1 MFQRRLLGEVEP
13 GALVHR
19 LIELVVSVLDA
30 DALDEL
36 LDDVEPRDRLKHHH
50 GLRSTQ
56 LTTELPLLLAALSSR
71 LGPFDRVVYDE
82 NVWAPAPLHLGFRG
96 SDVILDSSPDQSINT
111 ISLIREHAGRLVLLV
126 VPSYISPTR
135 AYTAVMTAAKPDD
148 ASTTDELLGIGKQ
161 AAEDR
166 RFALM
171 AHQRW
176 ESDGGALRRRRH
188 QPGGSAATGRS
199 GGAECSVITNSKP
212 CATSSAGFDGTAQNW
227 LGSSAPW
234 SLASEESPQACTGKN
249 ARGGGGVES

>member
-1 MFQRRLLGEVEP
+1 
-13 GALVHR
+13 
-19 LIELVVSVLDA
+19 
-30 DALDEL
+30 
-36 LDDVEPRDRLKHHH
+36 
-50 GLRSTQ
+50 
-56 LTTELPLLLAALSSR
+56 
-71 LGPFDRVVYDE
+71 
-82 NVWAPAPLHLGFRG
+82 LHLGFRG

-111 ISLIREHAGRLVLLV
+111 VSSIREHAGRLVLLV
-126 VPSYISPTR
+126 VPSYTSPTR